1 MLTIHHLER
10 SASERIVWLLEELE
24 QPYRLVRYRRE
35 PTVMAPPDYKALH
48 PIGASPVI
56 EDDGLVLAES
66 GAIVQYLLA
75 RHDRGRLA
83 IDPGDPRFARYLYW
97 FHFANGTLQPAL
109 VRALLLRTL
118 ELEPTTGIAR
128 NLTLRLGAALG
139 HIESTLG
146 EGPWFAGD
154 RFSAADIM
162 MVFSLT
168 TMRLYQPIDLAPYP
182 HILAYL
188 QRVGARPAYRRA
200 MAAADPDL
208 APVLS

>member
-24 QPYRLVRYRRE
+24 HPYRLVRYRRE
-35 PTVMAPPDYKALH
+35 PGFMAPPEYKALH

-83 IDPGDPRFARYLYW
+83 IAPGDPRFASYLYW

-128 NLTLRLGAALG
+128 NLALRLRAALG
-139 HIESTLG
+139 HIDSTLG
-146 EGPWFAGD
+146 QSPYFAGD
-154 RFSAADIM
+154 HFSAADIM

-188 QRVGARPAYRRA
+188 PHIGARPAYRRA

>member
-10 SASERIVWLLEELE
+10 SASERVVWLVEELA
-24 QPYRLVRYRRE
+24 QPYRLVCYRRE
-35 PTVMAPPDYKALH
+35 PSFVAPADYKVLH
-48 PIGASPVI
+48 PLGASPVI
-56 EDDGLVLAES
+56 DDDGLVLAES

-75 RHDRGRLA
+75 RHDRGGLA
-83 IDPGDPRFARYLYW
+83 IDPGDPHFARYLYW

-118 ELEPTTGIAR
+118 AIEPTTGIAR
-128 NLTLRLGAALG
+128 ALAGRLRAALE
-139 HIESTLG
+139 HIDATLG
-146 EGPWFAGD
+146 QGPFFAGE

-182 HILAYL
+182 HIRGYL
-188 QRVGARPAYRRA
+188 QRIGDRPAYRRA
-200 MAAADPDL
+200 LAAADPDL
-208 APVLS
+208 APVLT